1 MTNLNAALDALAP
14 EPAVRT
20 LVEQVA
26 AQRSVAPERMADY
39 ISLRPGG
46 GGPIAAFVHRTYVD
60 VAQPPAVAAGKA
72 AGVPGAT
79 LDEKTPATTY
89 VRVPLASVHLSGVL
103 TMVKEAL
110 AWRSSMPD
118 TAGRDRS
125 QQVPVHASACSVCNL
140 VHAGEC

>member
-1 MTNLNAALDALAP
+1 MTDLKAALDDLAP
-14 EPAVRT
+14 EAAVRA

-26 AQRSVAPERMADY
+26 AQRSVAPERIADY
-39 ISLRPGG
+39 VSLRPSG
-46 GGPIAAFVHRTYVD
+46 GGPIAAFVHRTFVD

-72 AGVPGAT
+72 ADVPGAT

-89 VRVPLASVHLSGVL
+89 VRVPLAAVDLPGVL

-110 AWRSSMPD
+110 VWRSSMPD
-118 TAGRDRS
+118 TTGRDRL
-125 QQVPVHASACSVCNL
+125 QQIPAHAQACSVCTL